1 MKEYLLSRA
10 STGKFRFAIV
20 EWDEEWKE
28 PEHAFLITRKYGQI
42 GGKVTESP
50 KTWIEKGKAG
60 RSHREQATL
69 KFNSFVKGYLDKGYI
84 KVPSDPNTY
93 SEEKCVE
100 LFGEVK
106 TNQYGVIKPQLAKQA
121 DKVTNKK
128 IFDKE
133 WLISR
138 KLDGV
143 KALFYWDGKEVHT
156 ASRGGEHY
164 DVATTHLRKNPQ
176 LVEFFKA
183 NPTIILDGELFK
195 RFKTLQQISGA
206 ARMEKNAYDCDW
218 LEYWVYDCYDTA
230 NPDIIAENRWKFLV
244 GNFAQANNIPIYSVV
259 LDDYTETSIKLL
271 FHEYVSGW
279 DNMNKLH
286 DQWVAEGF
294 EGAVITDP
302 TKPYKPGSRCNNL
315 IKIKHYQSEDFKVIG
330 YKLGLRG
337 SEDMTFTCE
346 LEDGRT
352 FEAMPCG
359 DRATKAEYVE
369 NFETKYKGHKAE
381 CTFFNYSDDK
391 IPTQSKLRIFRFDLE
406 QNDRTF

>member
-69 KFNSFVKGYLDKGYI
+69 QFNSFVKGYLDKGYI
-84 KVPSDPNTY
+84 KVPTDPNTY
-93 SEEKCVE
+93 SEEKCAE

-176 LVEFFKA
+176 LIEFFKA

-218 LEYWVYDCYDTA
+218 LEYWVYDCYDAA
-230 NPDIIAENRWKFLV
+230 NPDIPAIDRWKFLV
-244 GNFAQANNIPIYSVV
+244 GEFAQKNNIPIYSTVS
-259 LDDYTETSIKLL
+259 DDNVEVPIKLL

-286 DQWVAEGF
+286 DHWVAEGF

-315 IKIKHYQSEDFKVIG
+315 IKIKHYQSEDFKVID

-359 DRATKAEYVE
+359 DRATKAEYVK
-369 NFETKYKGHKAE
+369 NFETKYKNKIGE
-381 CTFFNYSDDK
+381 CTFFSWSNAGL
-391 IPTQSKLRIFRFDLE
+391 PLQPRFRIFRWDLM
-406 QNDRTF
+406 

>member
-1 MKEYLLSRA
+1 MKTYLLGKA
-10 STGKFRFAIV
+10 STGKFRFVIV

-50 KTWIEKGKAG
+50 KIWIEKGKAG
-60 RSHREQATL
+60 RTHREQATL
-69 KFNSFVKGYLDKGYI
+69 QFNSFVKGYKDKGYI
-84 KVPSDPNTY
+84 EVPEDPNTY
-93 SEEKCVE
+93 TEEQCNE

-128 IFDKE
+128 IFEKE

-143 KALFYWDGKEVHT
+143 KALFYWDGKEIHT

-164 DVATTHLRKNPQ
+164 DYATIHLRENSS
-176 LVEFFKA
+176 LIAFFKA
-183 NPTIILDGELFK
+183 NPTVILDGELFK

-218 LEYWVYDCYDTA
+218 LQYWVYDCYNSA
-230 NPDIIAENRWKFLV
+230 DIDMIASKRYKFLEDKFAEAH
-244 GNFAQANNIPIYSVV
+244 NFPIYRSSK
-259 LDDYTETSIKLL
+259 DESEAPIRLL
-271 FHEYVSGW
+271 GHEYVSGW
-279 DNMNKLH
+279 DNMKKLH
-286 DQWVAEGF
+286 DEWVSAGF

-302 TKPYKPGSRCNNL
+302 SKPYKVGSRCNNL
-315 IKIKHYQSEDFKVIG
+315 IKIKQYKSEDFKVIG

-352 FEAMPCG
+352 FEAMPVG
-359 DRATKAEYVE
+359 DRATKAEYVK
-369 NFETKYKGHKAE
+369 NFDSKYKNKLGE
-381 CTFFNYSDDK
+381 CTFFSWSDNGL
-391 IPTQSKLRIFRFDLE
+391 PLQPRFRIFRWDLM
-406 QNDRTF
+406 

>member
-1 MKEYLLSRA
+1 MRIYLLGRA
-10 STGKFRFAIV
+10 NTGKFRFVIV
-20 EWDEEWKE
+20 NWDEEWKE
-28 PEHAFLITRKYGQI
+28 PQHGFLITREYGQV
-42 GGKVTESP
+42 GGKIIKSPDTWVT
-50 KTWIEKGKAG
+50 IGKAG
-60 RSHREQATL
+60 RSHKEQATL
-69 KFNSFVKGYLDKGYI
+69 QFNSFVKGYKDKGYI
-84 KVPSDPNTY
+84 EVPVDPNTY
-93 SEEKCVE
+93 TEEQMQE
-100 LFGEVK
+100 LFGDVK

-128 IFDKE
+128 IFEKT

-143 KALFYWDGKEVHT
+143 KALFYLGEDGIIHT

-164 DVATTHLRKNPQ
+164 DYATVHLRENPN
-176 LVEFFKA
+176 LKAFFKK

-218 LEYWVYDCYDTA
+218 LEYWVYDCYDKA
-230 NPDIIAENRWKFLV
+230 NPNVSAVNRYDFLDEELSI
-244 GNFAQANNIPIYSVV
+244 ANNIPIYVSPEN
-259 LDDYTETSIKLL
+259 DDKIAPIRLL
-271 FHEYVSGW
+271 KHIDVKGW
-279 DNMNKLH
+279 DNMIKLH
-286 DQWVAEGF
+286 DQWVSEGF

-302 TKPYKPGSRCNNL
+302 TKAYKPGSRCNNL
-315 IKIKHYQSEDFKVIG
+315 IKIKKYKSEDFKVIG

-346 LEDGRT
+346 LESGKT

-369 NFETKYKGHKAE
+369 NFESKYKGHKAE
-381 CTFFNYSDDK
+381 CTFFNYSDDG
-391 IPTQSKLRIFRFDLE
+391 IPTQPKLRIFRFDLE
-406 QNDRTF
+406 D